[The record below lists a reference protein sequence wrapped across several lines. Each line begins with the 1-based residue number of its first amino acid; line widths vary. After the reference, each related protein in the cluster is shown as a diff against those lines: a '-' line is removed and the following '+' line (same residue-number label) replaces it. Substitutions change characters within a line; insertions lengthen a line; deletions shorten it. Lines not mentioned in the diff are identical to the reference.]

1 MREKAAANKL
11 TRVGMQGSV
20 TNAGQGNRQ
29 SAKHG
34 KGGADR
40 ELLSVD
46 WESFNFYDQESYESD
61 QIFEQL
67 SKFRPIV

>member
-40 ELLSVD
+40 ELFSVE

-61 QIFEQL
+61 QIFD
-67 SKFRPIV
+67 